1 MKIVGYSG
9 PFVVTHEIKISYS
22 IYMKEV
28 IGTLMRIALNN
39 IVMCIVLIL
48 VIHEHG
54 VSFILLEC
62 SIISFI
68 NVFSFS
74 LQRPFNF

>member
-9 PFVVTHEIKISYS
+9 PFVVTYEIKISYS
-22 IYMKEV
+22 IYKKEV

-39 IVMCIVLIL
+39 IVMCIVLIS

-54 VSFILLEC
+54 VSFLFFEC

-74 LQRPFNF
+74 LQRCFNF

>member
-9 PFVVTHEIKISYS
+9 PFVVTCEIKISYS

-28 IGTLMRIALNN
+28 TGTLMRIPLNN
-39 IVMCIVLIL
+39 IVMYIVLIS

-54 VSFILLEC
+54 LSFLFLVC
-62 SIISFI
+62 SITSNI
-68 NVFSFS
+68 NVLSFS